1 MANNHINRGTDHC
14 VPPGGQPALASLQLY
29 LESYFLLS
37 TLIKSFVTVS
47 DHYCTSYP
55 LTNEKFHPWLRAGRT
70 NTILSNH
77 DRNDFWVSAAHNKNF
92 SENTPEKKLKI
103 RKPGKAILS
112 I

>member
-55 LTNEKFHPWLRAGRT
+55 LTNQKFHPWLRAGRT
-70 NTILSNH
+70 KTRYYQTTIEMISGYQQHIIKTFLKTH
-77 DRNDFWVSAAHNKNF
+77 RKKN
-92 SENTPEKKLKI
+92 
-103 RKPGKAILS
+103 
-112 I
+112 